1 MDVFPYVHKYGV
13 LAVIVTV
20 TSYKGGVGK
29 TTTAIHL
36 AAFLQRQAPT
46 LLVDGDAIRSA
57 TKWSQRGTGNG
68 LPFKVITHAQMM
80 KHIRDYTH
88 VIIDTEGN
96 PTDDDFKDLAE
107 NCDLLVIPAVPE
119 SVATD
124 GLTHTLAKLH
134 ELKAQRYKVLLTMVP
149 PKPRTEGD
157 QLRAMLIDSE
167 VPVFKTEIP
176 RLAAF
181 EKAAAEGIPVYA
193 VKDERAARAWDA
205 YEAAGK
211 EILNG

>member
-1 MDVFPYVHKYGV
+1 M
-13 LAVIVTV
+13 IVTV

-36 AAFLQRQAPT
+36 AAYLQRQAPT

-57 TKWSQRGTGNG
+57 TKWSQRGNGSG
-68 LPFKVITHAQMM
+68 LPFKVITHAQMVN
-80 KHIRDYTH
+80 HIRDYTH
-88 VIIDTEGN
+88 VIVDTEGN

-107 NCDLLVIPAVPE
+107 NCDFLVVPAVPE

-134 ELKAQRYKVLLTMVP
+134 ILRNNRHRVLLTMVP
-149 PKPRTEGD
+149 PKPRSEGRL
-157 QLRAMLIDSE
+157 LREMLSE
-167 VPVFKTEIP
+167 SGVPVFKSEIP

-181 EKAAAEGIPVYA
+181 EKAAAEGVPVYS
-193 VKDERAARAWDA
+193 VKDDRNAARAWEA
-205 YEAAGK
+205 YEAVAK
-211 EILNG
+211 EITNG